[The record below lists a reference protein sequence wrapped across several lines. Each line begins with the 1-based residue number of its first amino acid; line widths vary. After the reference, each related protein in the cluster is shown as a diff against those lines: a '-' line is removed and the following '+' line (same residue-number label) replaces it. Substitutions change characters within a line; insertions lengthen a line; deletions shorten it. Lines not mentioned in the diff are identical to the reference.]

1 MTHRQWKKN
10 FKKKHHRNPFWFE
23 DKRERQR
30 RKASA
35 IITGYSKC
43 IGALYD
49 GIQNAMPY
57 LREGLD
63 RFAMAATKAANEAS
77 KAFTRA
83 FDLLPELPELP
94 EPEKIPDRNEFLQAR
109 MYYGEPLMGNA
120 IIRIA
125 EPKNTTEESDE
136 IHTK

>member
-30 RKASA
+30 RQASA
-35 IITGYSKC
+35 IITGYSKY
-43 IGALYD
+43 IGALYY

-63 RFAMAATKAANEAS
+63 RFAIAVTKAANEVS

-83 FDLLPELPELP
+83 FDLLPE
-94 EPEKIPDRNEFLQAR
+94 PDEIQERNELLQAR
-109 MYYGEPLMGNA
+109 MMHYGEPLMENA

-125 EPKNTTEESDE
+125 EQKTRHN
-136 IHTK
+136 I

>member
-30 RKASA
+30 REASA
-35 IITGYSKC
+35 VITAYSKTLC
-43 IGALYD
+43 ALND

-57 LREGLD
+57 LHEGLD
-63 RFAMAATKAANEAS
+63 RFVKAAIKAANEVS
-77 KAFTRA
+77 KSFTRA
-83 FDLLPELPELP
+83 FDCFQLPEMDE
-94 EPEKIPDRNEFLQAR
+94 IPSRNEFLQAR
-109 MYYGEPLMGNA
+109 FYCCEPLMENA

-136 IHTK
+136 IHTQ

>member
-23 DKRERQR
+23 DKRER
-30 RKASA
+30 RKSPAGDLL
-35 IITGYSKC
+35 TTYSKFAAGLQ
-43 IGALYD
+43 IA
-49 GIQNAMPY
+49 IENAMPY

-63 RFAMAATKAANEAS
+63 RFAMAATKAANEVTKS
-77 KAFTRA
+77 VTRA
-83 FDLLPELPELP
+83 FDCIQFP
-94 EPEKIPDRNEFLQAR
+94 EPVEISSRDAFLQAR
-109 MYYGEPLMGNA
+109 MYYGEPLMENA

-136 IHTK
+136 IHTQ

>member
-23 DKRERQR
+23 DKRERQQR
-30 RKASA
+30 QASA

-43 IGALYD
+43 IGAIYD
-49 GIQNAMPY
+49 GIQNSIPY

-63 RFAMAATKAANEAS
+63 RFAKAATKAANEAS

-83 FDLLPELPELP
+83 FDLLPELDEIPE
-94 EPEKIPDRNEFLQAR
+94 RNEFLQAR
-109 MYYGEPLMGNA
+109 FNYCEPLMENA
-120 IIRIA
+120 IIQIA

-136 IHTK
+136 IHAKTME

>member
-23 DKRERQR
+23 DKRERQK
-30 RKASA
+30 RKDDA
-35 IITGYSKC
+35 IIIGYSKT

-57 LREGLD
+57 LREGID
-63 RFAMAATKAANEAS
+63 RFARAATKAVNEVTKS
-77 KAFTRA
+77 VTRA
-83 FDLLPELPELP
+83 FDCIQFP
-94 EPEKIPDRNEFLQAR
+94 EPVEISSRDAFLQAR
-109 MYYGEPLMGNA
+109 MYYGEPLMENA

-136 IHTK
+136 IHTQ

>member
-23 DKRERQR
+23 DKRERQKR
-30 RKASA
+30 EASA

-63 RFAMAATKAANEAS
+63 RFARAATKAANEVS

-83 FDLLPELPELP
+83 FDLLP

-109 MYYGEPLMGNA
+109 MHYGEPLMENA

-136 IHTK
+136 IHTQ

>member
-23 DKRERQR
+23 DKRER
-30 RKASA
+30 RKSPAGDLL
-35 IITGYSKC
+35 TTYSKFAAGLQ
-43 IGALYD
+43 IA
-49 GIQNAMPY
+49 IENAMPY

-63 RFAMAATKAANEAS
+63 RFAMAATKAANEVAKS
-77 KAFTRA
+77 VTRA
-83 FDLLPELPELP
+83 FDCIQLP

-109 MYYGEPLMGNA
+109 MHYCEPLMENA

-136 IHTK
+136 IHTQ

>member
-23 DKRERQR
+23 DKRERQKR
-30 RKASA
+30 EASA

-43 IGALYD
+43 IGALYY

-63 RFAMAATKAANEAS
+63 RFAMAATKAANEVS

-83 FDLLPELPELP
+83 FDQ
-94 EPEKIPDRNEFLQAR
+94 IPDRNEFLQAR
-109 MYYGEPLMGNA
+109 MHYGEPLMKNA

-125 EPKNTTEESDE
+125 EPKNNTEESDE
-136 IHTK
+136 IHTQ